1 VTRPLP
7 MPGPSFPAAPWLALH
22 ARLAERADALE
33 RDGHPEAAAALRAT
47 LEAWWTEQRTWD
59 DAAGHVLAL
68 HHDINNA
75 LVGVRGHAQLLMMGP
90 AGQQPGVRERLE
102 VMLRESA
109 RIQEAAARI
118 RELRQSIGG
127 DGVPARAA

>member
-1 VTRPLP
+1 MSLPHPLP
-7 MPGPSFPAAPWLALH
+7 GPGLPPAPWLALH
-22 ARLAERADALE
+22 ARLVEQADALA
-33 RDGHPEAAAALRAT
+33 RDGHADAAAALRAT
-47 LEAWWTEQRTWD
+47 LESWWSEQRAWD
-59 DAAGHVLAL
+59 EAAARVLGA

-90 AGQQPGVRERLE
+90 VSQQPGVRDRLE

-109 RIQEAAARI
+109 RIQEAAGRI
-118 RELRQSIGG
+118 RELRQALGG

>member
-1 VTRPLP
+1 MTRPLP
-7 MPGPSFPAAPWLALH
+7 PTGPGFRAAPWVALH
-22 ARLAERADALE
+22 ARLSESVAALE
-33 RDGHPEAAAALRAT
+33 RDGHADAASALRAT
-47 LEAWWTEQRTWD
+47 LDAWWVEQRTWD
-59 DAAGHVLAL
+59 EEASHVLAL

-90 AGQQPGVRERLE
+90 VGQQPGVRDRLE

>member
-1 VTRPLP
+1 MTRPLP
-7 MPGPSFPAAPWLALH
+7 VSGPGFPVAPWVALH
-22 ARLAERADALE
+22 ARLGERVEALE
-33 RDGHPEAAAALRAT
+33 REGHADAAGTLRAA
-47 LEAWWTEQRTWD
+47 LEAWWTEQQAWD
-59 DAAGHVLAL
+59 EEASRVLAL

-90 AGQQPGVRERLE
+90 VGQQPGVRDRLE

-118 RELRQSIGG
+118 RELRQAMGG